1 MSLFE
6 GILLL
11 NLGVSLYLAYKMGGV
26 DTDIEILYQGLAQVI
41 GEEDKT

>member
-6 GILLL
+6 GLLVA
-11 NLGVSLYLAYKMGGV
+11 NLGVSVYLAYKMGAAE
-26 DTDIEILYQGLAQVI
+26 TDIEILYQGIAQVI

>member
-11 NLGVSLYLAYKMGGV
+11 NLGVSLYLAYKIGGIE
-26 DTDIEILYQGLAQVI
+26 TDIEILYQGLAQAI

>member
-6 GILLL
+6 GLLL
-11 NLGVSLYLAYKMGGV
+11 SNLGVSLYLAYKIGGV
-26 DTDIEILYQGLAQVI
+26 ETDIEILYQGIAQVI

>member
-6 GILLL
+6 GLLAA
-11 NLGVSLYLAYKMGGV
+11 NLGVSVYLAYKMGAV
-26 DTDIEILYQGLAQVI
+26 ETDIEILYQGIAQVM

>member
-1 MSLFE
+1 MSVFE

-11 NLGVSLYLAYKMGGV
+11 NLGVSLYLAYKIGGV
-26 DTDIEILYQGLAQVI
+26 ETDIEILYQGLAQAI

>member
-11 NLGVSLYLAYKMGGV
+11 NLGVSLYLAYKIGGIE
-26 DTDIEILYQGLAQVI
+26 TDIELIYQGLAQAI